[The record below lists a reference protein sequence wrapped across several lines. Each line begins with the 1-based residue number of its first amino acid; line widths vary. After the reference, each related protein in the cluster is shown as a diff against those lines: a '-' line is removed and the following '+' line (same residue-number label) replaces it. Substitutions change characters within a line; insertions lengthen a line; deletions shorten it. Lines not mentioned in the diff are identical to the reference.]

1 MMKTSR
7 FLPVLLTVAL
17 LSLLP
22 GVPEGAITVKMP
34 SGGDLRL
41 YQDYQALVVGVGDYE
56 HWPDLNGAVRD
67 AEEVSK
73 SLKKMGMSV
82 TSLVNPA
89 SEELKEALNRL
100 VYGPGREKD
109 RAILFYFAG
118 HGETET
124 LANGEKLGYIVPR
137 DAPIPSR
144 DHIGFVNKAISMSQL
159 ETYALRIQSKHVL
172 MIFDSCFS
180 GSVFSSVR
188 SAPTDISEKSA
199 KDVRQFITAG
209 NEDEQ
214 VPDESVFKRCFID
227 GIQGEADFNRDGYVT
242 ASELGMYLDSAVV
255 NYSRGSQ
262 HPQYGKIRDPRLD
275 KGDFIFT
282 VAAGAAVD
290 VSGKGEEA
298 GKALLSVEADVPG
311 ARVLL
316 DGREIGKTPLRNRE
330 TEPGKYR
337 LRVEK
342 EGYEPYEKAVTL
354 EKGRTFTRTVSLS
367 PEAPRKPRLFV
378 DAEPE
383 DARVRILNIQ
393 PRYERGMELDAGRYR
408 IQVSAPGYET
418 RTEWVDL
425 STGEDRY
432 VDVRLERK
440 EEPGGAP
447 AYPGTKG
454 TESVAGEIGMNF
466 VYLFPGS
473 FTMGSPY
480 YEWGRT
486 DYETPHPVTLT
497 RPFYLQSTEV
507 TVGQWR
513 AFAVET
519 GYRTEAER
527 QGGTWFIDGGQWARR
542 TGFYWDNPGYIKTD
556 AHPVTCVSWNDAQ
569 AFLQWLNRREGTARY
584 RLPTEAEWEYACR
597 AGTVTSRFWGE
608 DLYASCRFANLA
620 DQSART
626 VFPGWAVVEC
636 DDGNAYAAPAGSY
649 QPNGLGLFDMLGNAW
664 EWCQDWC
671 APYSPMAQTDPRGA
685 PSGMYRALRGGSWES
700 MPASARSANRYCFGP
715 DMNNN
720 GTGFRVARDP

>member
-1 MMKTSR
+1 MKTNR
-7 FLPVLLTVAL
+7 FLPVLLVFVFL
-17 LSLLP
+17 GFLP

-41 YQDYQALVVGVGDYE
+41 YQDYHALVVGVGDYE

-67 AEEVSK
+67 AEDVKK
-73 SLKKMGMSV
+73 SLTKMGMTV
-82 TSLVNPA
+82 TALFNPT
-89 SEELKEALNRL
+89 SEQLKEGLNRL

-118 HGETET
+118 HGETEA

-137 DAPIPSR
+137 DAPIPSQ
-144 DHIGFVNKAISMSQL
+144 DHIGFVDKAISMNQL

-209 NEDEQ
+209 NEEEQ

-227 GIQGEADFNRDGYVT
+227 GIQGEADFNKDGYVT

-255 NYSRGSQ
+255 NYSKGSQ

-282 VAAGAAVD
+282 VASGASADVSATGGAAGV
-290 VSGKGEEA
+290 
-298 GKALLSVEADVPG
+298 ALLSVEANVPG
-311 ARVLL
+311 ARIFL
-316 DGREIGKTPLRNRE
+316 DGKKVGETPLRNLE
-330 TEPGKYR
+330 TAPGKYR

-342 EGYEPYEKAVTL
+342 EGYEAYEKPVSL
-354 EKGRTFTRTVSLS
+354 ERGRTFTRTVFLS

-378 DAEPE
+378 DTEPG
-383 DARVRILNIQ
+383 DAVVRILNIQ
-393 PRYERGMELDAGRYR
+393 PRYERGMELEAGRYQ
-408 IQVSAPGYET
+408 IQVSAGGYET
-418 RTEWVDL
+418 RTEWIDL
-425 STGEDRY
+425 SPGEDRY
-432 VDVRLERK
+432 LDVRLDREK
-440 EEPGGAP
+440 SAGKTA
-447 AYPGTKG
+447 AYPETAGLG
-454 TESVAGEIGMNF
+454 SVARQMGMNF
-466 VYLFPGS
+466 VYLPPGS

-480 YEWGRT
+480 YEWGRS
-486 DYETPHPVTLT
+486 DFELPHPVTLS

-513 AFAVET
+513 AFAEET

-542 TGFYWDNPGYIKTD
+542 PGFNWNNPGYYQMD
-556 AHPVTCVSWNDAQ
+556 VHPVSCISWNDAQ
-569 AFLQWLNRREGTARY
+569 AFIQWLNRREGTSKY
-584 RLPTEAEWEYACR
+584 RLPTEAEWEFACR
-597 AGTVTSRFWGE
+597 ARTVTSRYWGE
-608 DLYASCRFANLA
+608 DLYASCQFANLA
-620 DQSART
+620 DQSARM

-636 DDGNAYAAPAGSY
+636 DDGNAYAAPVGSY
-649 QPNGLGLFDMLGNAW
+649 QPNGFGLFDMLGNVW

-671 APYSPMAQTDPRGA
+671 APYSPAAQTDPRGA
-685 PSGMYRALRGGSWES
+685 SSGMYRVLRGGSWES